1 MRLKVLTERAAVAI
15 TNIARAGDN
24 IVSSSNLYGGTYNQ
38 VREREVNNY
47 WRHTADKCSL
57 VQRQV

>member
-1 MRLKVLTERAAVAI
+1 LRLKVLTERAAVAI

-38 VREREVNNY
+38 VRER
-47 WRHTADKCSL
+47 
-57 VQRQV
+57 